1 MKNIGTIAGKVWKML
16 NMNGKMTINGLTKK
30 TSEKKDQIL
39 MAIGWLLKEDKLDV
53 TKKGNI
59 TYYNLK

>member
-1 MKNIGTIAGKVWKML
+1 ML

>member
-16 NMNGKMTINGLTKK
+16 SSNGKMTVTGLTKK

-39 MAIGWLLKEDKLDV
+39 MALGWLSKEDKLDV

>member
-1 MKNIGTIAGKVWKML
+1 MKNIGTIAGKVWKTL
-16 NMNGKMTINGLTKK
+16 NSNGKMTVTSLTKK

-39 MAIGWLLKEDKLDV
+39 MALGWLAKEDKLDV
-53 TKKGNI
+53 KKKGNI